1 MDKVNNLKL
10 LRSYLGLTQIQMS
23 QYLEMTYANYI
34 NYEREIYKSMS
45 EELENRISDK
55 TGYNFKYKPNELLVK
70 KDIPNSQKS
79 LKQLRKERGLTQ
91 VEMIKLLDMSYTNY
105 INYERGIYKEMSK
118 EIENKIS
125 DVLGIEYHYRRG

>member
-1 MDKVNNLKL
+1 MDKINNLKL

-23 QYLEMTYANYI
+23 EYLEMTYANYI

-55 TGYNFKYKPNELLVK
+55 TGYNFRYKPNELVVK
-70 KDIPNSQKS
+70 QDMLDSQKS
-79 LKQLRKERGLTQ
+79 LKQLREERGLTQ

-105 INYERGIYKEMSK
+105 INYERGIYKAMSE

>member
-55 TGYNFKYKPNELLVK
+55 TGYNFKYKPNKLLVK

-91 VEMIKLLDMSYTNY
+91 VEMIKLLDMSFSNY
-105 INYERGIYKEMSK
+105 VNYEKGLYKEMSK

>member
-23 QYLEMTYANYI
+23 EYLEMTYGNYI

-55 TGYNFKYKPNELLVK
+55 TGYNFRYKPNELLVK

-91 VEMIKLLDMSYTNY
+91 VEMIKLLDMSFSNY
-105 INYERGIYKEMSK
+105 VNYEKGLYKEMSK

>member
-91 VEMIKLLDMSYTNY
+91 VEMIKLLDMSFSNY
-105 INYERGIYKEMSK
+105 VNYEKGLYKEMSK

>member
-1 MDKVNNLKL
+1 MDKINNLKL

-23 QYLEMTYANYI
+23 EYLEMTYGNYI

-55 TGYNFKYKPNELLVK
+55 TGYNFRYKPNELVVK
-70 KDIPNSQKS
+70 QDMLDSQKS
-79 LKQLRKERGLTQ
+79 LKQLREERGLTQ

-105 INYERGIYKEMSK
+105 INYERGIYKAMSE